1 MTTYSKFA
9 KITTSCQ
16 EYGHPYTDSCLD
28 ATAGLFLHAIQA
40 SFRIYVTAYVLALL
54 MKGRKPSNKDVKQ
67 TILGIFQSTAFLT
80 CHAFGYSLCVCC
92 IRKLFGG
99 YNLLTASFVPSF
111 ISSICAILVERPSR
125 RSLLSLYV
133 TNVASETLFHMAVW
147 RKWVK
152 PVKYGEVVIFSLSIS
167 VLLFFYKGQHNI
179 NDPIYKLLRFFVGPC
194 EEQGYEKQELP
205 VQESNVKRTGTGIL
219 RIPYKLL
226 DYIKRLSSHQSCLHQ
241 NSCLYYGLHGGAK
254 LFAIGYGLQLCLKL
268 LLQFKRILYRP
279 QLIFQY
285 MFHRDTSNFGAF
297 FGGFGA
303 LYRILSCLLRRV
315 QGKDSQINAIPA
327 GIVAGLSF
335 FFYRDITVALY
346 VMWKALQI
354 IYEAGADKGMVPE
367 FPGANVFCH
376 AFATAILFH
385 AALLEPHNVRPS
397 YWKFLYAVS
406 GGRVATMDR
415 NCLDV
420 FGLESTKS
428 LYMAE
433 QERLKYS
440 LLSVNP
446 KVNAKAL

>member
-1 MTTYSKFA
+1 MTYSKFA
-9 KITTSCQ
+9 RITTSCH

-28 ATAGLFLHAIQA
+28 ATAGVFLHAIQA

-54 MKGRKPSNKDVKQ
+54 MKGRKPSKKDVKQ

-80 CHAFGYSLCVCC
+80 CHAFGYSLCVCG

-99 YNLLTASFVPSF
+99 YNFLTASFVPSF
-111 ISSICAILVERPSR
+111 VSSICAILVERPSR
-125 RSLLSLYV
+125 RGLLSLYV

-147 RKWVK
+147 RKWIK

-179 NDPIYKLLRFFVGPC
+179 NDPIYKLLRLFVGPC
-194 EEQGYEKQELP
+194 EEQGYEKLELP
-205 VQESNVKRTGTGIL
+205 VQESNEQGTDTGIL

-226 DYIKRLSSHQSCLHQ
+226 DYIKKLSFHQSCLHQ
-241 NSCLYYGLHGGAK
+241 NSCLYYGLHGGAR
-254 LFAIGYGLQLCLKL
+254 LFAVGYGLQLCLKL

-279 QLIFQY
+279 QLIFRY
-285 MFHRDTSNFGAF
+285 MFHRDTFNFGAF

-315 QGKDSQINAIPA
+315 QGKDAQINAIPA

-385 AALLEPHNVRPS
+385 AAILEPHNVRPS
-397 YWKFLYAVS
+397 YWKFLHAVS
-406 GGRVATMDR
+406 GGRIAMMDR

-420 FGLESTKS
+420 FGLESTNS
-428 LYMAE
+428 LFMAE

-440 LLSVNP
+440 LLSVHP
-446 KVNAKAL
+446 KANAKAL